1 MHQFVSNC
9 RLNELGIASNEMR
22 RLRDETIR
30 GVGALD
36 KERLQLWDLERY
48 TRTLLFNMF
57 TCV

>member
-1 MHQFVSNC
+1 MR
-9 RLNELGIASNEMR
+9 RLNELGLAASEMR

-48 TRTLLFNMF
+48 STHTHSTLSCSISTNSM
-57 TCV
+57 

>member
-1 MHQFVSNC
+1 
-9 RLNELGIASNEMR
+9 MR

-48 TRTLLFNMF
+48 TRALLFNMF
-57 TCV
+57 AFV